1 MWAVT
6 KWRTRS
12 GFPELHPFP
21 ATTSHANIPRIPVFY
36 IGVSCADYLHVVSV
50 LRHHIESE
58 SKTRKKS
65 SFGKYSTRRGM
76 GPPLNCE
83 RMKVT
88 HPGPADSTLIWVQER
103 KPRAC
108 THQSQHPRVCLRH
121 FWSLSH
127 SWNLLFFFFF
137 KFRIY
142 HTAVAAGNNI
152 FYHSKASELHVWVHK
167 ADIYRSKSENIR
179 NDREEKKRSP
189 PNHTLFA
196 VCVSVTLLRGL
207 LGGAHMWSTRLQ
219 DDCIH
224 IKTSPG
230 NQNTDVAEYTRRAE
244 RQVSDSPFLEWLSF
258 TSWQRSGQLPV
269 TSQWWRCNVHNQIM
283 GPDHHFV
290 SFPSNLIQ
298 FFIARSRIFMQKS
311 Q

>member
-103 KPRAC
+103 KPRARS
-108 THQSQHPRVCLRH
+108 HQSQHPRVCLRH

-127 SWNLLFFFFF
+127 SWNLLFFFF
-137 KFRIY
+137 
-142 HTAVAAGNNI
+142 
-152 FYHSKASELHVWVHK
+152 
-167 ADIYRSKSENIR
+167 
-179 NDREEKKRSP
+179 
-189 PNHTLFA
+189 
-196 VCVSVTLLRGL
+196 
-207 LGGAHMWSTRLQ
+207 
-219 DDCIH
+219 
-224 IKTSPG
+224 
-230 NQNTDVAEYTRRAE
+230 
-244 RQVSDSPFLEWLSF
+244 
-258 TSWQRSGQLPV
+258 
-269 TSQWWRCNVHNQIM
+269 QI
-283 GPDHHFV
+283 
-290 SFPSNLIQ
+290 SNLPHCCCCRKQHFLSLKSI
-298 FFIARSRIFMQKS
+298 RITCMSS
-311 Q
+311 QSWYLQI